1 MYRAF
6 PYILLFAVA
15 ATLQLFLF
23 NNLTLSVYFNPLVYV
38 VFLALLPMETHP
50 VVVLLSGFAM
60 GLTMDWTMGAAGIN
74 TAATLPV
81 AMVRLRLLQAVG
93 GRENI
98 RLGGI
103 PSPMRL
109 GAGNFLRYLVVLVT
123 GQHLLFFLL
132 ESLSWQQLGHT
143 LLRFAVSSSV
153 AVVFVWLLARL
164 FTAKLS
170 VRV

>member
-1 MYRAF
+1 MHRTF

-15 ATLQLFLF
+15 VMLQLFLF

-38 VFLALLPMETHP
+38 VFLALLPMETP
-50 VVVLLSGFAM
+50 PAVVLLAGLAM
-60 GLTMDWTMGAAGIN
+60 GVTMDWTMGAAGIN

-81 AMVRLRLLQAVG
+81 AMMRLRLLQAIG

-98 RLGGI
+98 RLGGV

-109 GAGNFLRYLVVLVT
+109 GAGNFLRDLMVLVAA
-123 GQHLLFFLL
+123 QHLIFFLL
-132 ESLSWQQLGHT
+132 ESLSWQQMGHT
-143 LLRFAVSSSV
+143 LLRFAVSSTV
-153 AVVFVWLLARL
+153 AVAFVWLLARL